1 MGGRHHLHPDLD
13 GVPVPGRGDGRLEPA
28 DRGLGMATHLRT
40 ELVLDALDMA
50 LWQRRPDEVI
60 HHSDQGKRRGNQK
73 RRLKR
78 STVHGSGVAP
88 ENPRGMSSTPSRPK
102 WARERGSRVF
112 YHRNDLEEW
121 VYGRRLRSTSDA
133 RP

>member
-1 MGGRHHLHPDLD
+1 
-13 GVPVPGRGDGRLEPA
+13 
-28 DRGLGMATHLRT
+28 MATHLRT

-88 ENPRGMSSTPSRPK
+88 RRTTSMAQEFKGVDEFATAQSRSIGC
-102 WARERGSRVF
+102 RLCC
-112 YHRNDLEEW
+112 LE
-121 VYGRRLRSTSDA
+121 SAA
-133 RP
+133 RPTR